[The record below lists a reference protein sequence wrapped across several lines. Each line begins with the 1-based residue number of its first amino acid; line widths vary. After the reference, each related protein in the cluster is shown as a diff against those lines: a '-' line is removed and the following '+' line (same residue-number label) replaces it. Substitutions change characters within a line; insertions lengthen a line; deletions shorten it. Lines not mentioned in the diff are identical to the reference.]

1 MNLPLL
7 ESEVKLP
14 RNVDDAELAPE
25 MRALP
30 ADGTGVTAMTMTLI
44 SIVLAQT
51 THRLA
56 AMAMSPSTSTQG
68 SGEAARR
75 GVMAETQRRVEEWLA
90 RCNAQVPQQRLT
102 RLCARFQLRKL
113 DFVTRLQWGI
123 LRRDGAHVDA
133 EFVAE
138 EGNLVEAVEIL
149 GSRRYFDD
157 AMLAQFAWIK
167 RAYPQY
173 HVTMYILWHLSVKP
187 EGPNVERAWEA
198 AEMLFR
204 DEVLDD
210 TSTGFGSMSAVLRA
224 LRAKAVAARENAR
237 SRNSRG
243 ENNGVTHG
251 NMGGDLSR
259 GEEPC
264 TNILGGTD
272 GGGGFGLE
280 GGCTDE
286 WLSWTALVQGFQ
298 LDSYDGYW

>member
-1 MNLPLL
+1 MLLL
-7 ESEVKLP
+7 ESDVQLP
-14 RNVDDAELAPE
+14 RNVEDADLYPE
-25 MRALP
+25 MRGLP
-30 ADGTGVTAMTMTLI
+30 PERGGVTAMTMTLI

-56 AMAMSPSTSTQG
+56 AMAVAPPSSPSARG
-68 SGEAARR
+68 GEDARKR
-75 GVMAETQRRVEEWLA
+75 VMGETRRRVEEWLA
-90 RCNAQVPQQRLT
+90 HCNPMIPHQRLSL
-102 RLCARFQLRKL
+102 LCSRFQLRKL

-123 LRRDGAHVDA
+123 LKREGPHVDA
-133 EFVAE
+133 EFASE
-138 EGNLVEAVEIL
+138 ENLVEAVEIL
-149 GSRRYFDD
+149 QSRRYFDD
-157 AMLAQFAWIK
+157 VMLLQFAWIK
-167 RAYPQY
+167 GAYPQY

-187 EGPNVERAWEA
+187 EGPNVGAAWEA
-198 AEMLFR
+198 AEMLFK

-224 LRAKAVAARENAR
+224 LRAKAVAARESVR
-237 SRNSRG
+237 TRNSRG
-243 ENNGVTHG
+243 ESNGVAHG
-251 NMGGDLSR
+251 NLGGDLSR

-272 GGGGFGLE
+272 SGGFGLE